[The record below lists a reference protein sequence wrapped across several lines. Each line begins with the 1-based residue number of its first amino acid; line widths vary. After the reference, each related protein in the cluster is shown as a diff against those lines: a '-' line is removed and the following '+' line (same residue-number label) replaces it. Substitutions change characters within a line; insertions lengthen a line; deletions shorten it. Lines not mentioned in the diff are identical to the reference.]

1 MKDTNDNVSYQELQ
15 DKHIRITAKLL
26 NKINEKNDEIA
37 KTRDQNV
44 SLFDIIAKIK
54 EDVSLETKAYKDQ
67 YHEED
72 VDSRELGILDGRY
85 EMAMQ
90 IENNIPMPT
99 TKLSMWRDILNKME
113 IGHSIVL
120 EDGINGLTII
130 SNLEKIRRI
139 FNENNCVFRISFH
152 YLN

>member
-90 IENNIPMPT
+90 IENLIKNWEK
-99 TKLSMWRDILNKME
+99 KL
-113 IGHSIVL
+113 
-120 EDGINGLTII
+120 
-130 SNLEKIRRI
+130 
-139 FNENNCVFRISFH
+139 
-152 YLN
+152 

>member
-1 MKDTNDNVSYQELQ
+1 MKDTNENVSYQELE

-26 NKINEKNDEIA
+26 NQIEEKNNKIA
-37 KTRDQNV
+37 KLRDQNV
-44 SLFDIIAKIK
+44 SLFDVISKIK

-90 IENNIPMPT
+90 IENLIKNWGD
-99 TKLSMWRDILNKME
+99 KQ
-113 IGHSIVL
+113 
-120 EDGINGLTII
+120 
-130 SNLEKIRRI
+130 
-139 FNENNCVFRISFH
+139 
-152 YLN
+152 